1 MSTSA
6 IAPIASI
13 DFNGAN
19 ATAAEKS
26 VFSSLL
32 NQLQQAVSAGNLN
45 NTSALLGAVEEISP
59 SSLGGNNPLGAFLTN
74 LATALKDKSVSEAQS
89 ALTAYRQVVAAN
101 GSTPV
106 PATPTAN
113 PSAVAAQIVSSIV
126 RSENQALLAAANA
139 SLATP
144 AQNAISNNGSSGS
157 ASGSVSSLIN
167 ILNAAYP
174 VNSSASAATSSASPY
189 DTLLS
194 SIQASLAASHGT
206 ITPAIASLQA
216 AGNFI
221 DTSA

>member
-13 DFNGAN
+13 DFNGAS

-59 SSLGGNNPLGAFLTN
+59 SSLGSNNPLGAFLTN
-74 LATALKDKSVSEAQS
+74 LTAALKDNSVTEAQS
-89 ALTAYRQVVAAN
+89 ALATYQHTVASSSSA
-101 GSTPV
+101 SSAPTPI
-106 PATPTAN
+106 AN
-113 PSAVAAQIVSSIV
+113 PNAVAAQIVASIV
-126 RSENQALLAAANA
+126 QTENQTLLAAAGTSFA
-139 SLATP
+139 APSQST
-144 AQNAISNNGSSGS
+144 SSSNGS
-157 ASGSVSSLIN
+157 ASSLIN

-174 VNSSASAATSSASPY
+174 VNGSAATPSATPY
-189 DTLLS
+189 DTLVS

-216 AGNFI
+216 AGNFVN
-221 DTSA
+221 TSV